1 MAVLWQEKVIYLLG
15 FFSHFTNKWE
25 NLIGPSYNASVL
37 SNLFELCNSDDD
49 TEGWILKHLK
59 GFQKRDV
66 KVIKYWKMCP
76 RRYYVKTQFDY

>member
-1 MAVLWQEKVIYLLG
+1 ML
-15 FFSHFTNKWE
+15 
-25 NLIGPSYNASVL
+25 VL

-59 GFQKRDV
+59 GFQRRDV